1 MVASALVNKIIAYE
15 NGEMSPEDTLS
26 FFADLIKTGDAWR
39 LQGLLWSGHYGGTA
53 ATFIEN
59 GVIDRKGNILKEI
72 ELP

>member
-1 MVASALVNKIIAYE
+1 MVAGALVNKIIAYE

-39 LQGLLWSGHYGGTA
+39 LQGHYGRTA
-53 ATFIEN
+53 ASFIEN
-59 GVIDRKGNILKEI
+59 GVIDRKGNILQEV